1 MKVSLRR
8 RRRRGFTLMELL
20 LVLAIL
26 VILGSMVG
34 VSIFQMQKNAN
45 IKAARTQ
52 IGLLEKAI
60 TAYQVDVGSY
70 PPALEGLLAAPGDLK
85 NPTKW
90 AGPYLEKGQLP
101 ADPWGNPF
109 AYELQSAEH
118 YRLWSAGPDGQNG
131 TPDDVQNL

>member
-1 MKVSLRR
+1 MRSSR
-8 RRRRGFTLMELL
+8 RRRRGFTLMEVL

-26 VILGSMVG
+26 VILGSLVG

-70 PPALEGLLAAPGDLK
+70 PSGLDALLAAPADLR
-85 NPTKW
+85 NQAKW
-90 AGPYLEKGQLP
+90 SGPYLEKSQVP

-109 AYELQSAEH
+109 AYELQSAES
-118 YRLWSAGPDGQNG
+118 YRITSSGPDGQNG
-131 TPDDVQNL
+131 TADDISST